1 MWIILILTLIFWL
14 FGILIIDAL
23 SRKNLRCNSRS
34 VQLLT
39 LTKSSNKYRP
49 SGKSIAILGAIL
61 NRSLASPGMNL
72 RTSINNVEHVSR
84 LQTWLKISLI
94 KNLGYL
100 ELLVNNFTQI
110 SVNIQGAHC
119 DKALRDDPN
128 ESFAVHYYWL
138 LQKYRWRQA
147 VCRTNFLPNQLL
159 PQNINNLSS
168 SLWRRLLIMC

>member
-1 MWIILILTLIFWL
+1 MWIILILTLIFLL

-34 VQLLT
+34 VQHLT

-84 LQTWLKISLI
+84 LQT
-94 KNLGYL
+94 
-100 ELLVNNFTQI
+100 
-110 SVNIQGAHC
+110 
-119 DKALRDDPN
+119 
-128 ESFAVHYYWL
+128 
-138 LQKYRWRQA
+138 
-147 VCRTNFLPNQLL
+147 
-159 PQNINNLSS
+159 
-168 SLWRRLLIMC
+168 